1 MPSVSSVISDYRM
14 LTPTEKNAVKSAI
27 FATTMIGTD
36 LNEYIEQHRFAD
48 GKVCPHCGGT
58 HIVRNGKR
66 PDGTQRYK
74 CEDCGKRFVITA
86 NSIAFG
92 TRKDLSAWRKYIEC
106 MLNGLSIIKS
116 AKICGISKNTSFAWR
131 HKILDALQNMASEV
145 QLDGIVEADET
156 FFSVSYKGNNKHSKT
171 FSMPRKAH
179 RRGNDVHKR
188 GLSKEKVCVPCALNR
203 TGHSIAMVSNL
214 ARIRIDGLQAVF
226 GSRIKTG
233 TVLVTDKASAY
244 KQFANWNGLELHQ
257 LKSSAHLSR
266 GIYHIQS
273 VNNYHIQLKN
283 FMAKFCG
290 VSTKYLNNYLIWNN
304 FANYKH
310 GDWIEKC
317 DKLLAFVLT
326 TAFSENNS
334 DISKRENLPILVK

>member
-1 MPSVSSVISDYRM
+1 MPSVTSVIADYRS
-14 LTPTEKNAVKSAI
+14 LTQTEKNAVKSAI
-27 FATTMIGTD
+27 FSTTVIGTD
-36 LNEYIEQHRFAD
+36 LYDYIEKHRFSD
-48 GKVCPHCGGT
+48 GKVCPHCGGG

-66 PDGTQRYK
+66 PDGIQRYK
-74 CEDCGKRFVITA
+74 CKDCKKRFVITA

-92 TRKDLSAWRKYIEC
+92 TRKDLSVWRKYIEC
-106 MLNGLSIIKS
+106 LLNGLSIIKS
-116 AKICGISKNTSFAWR
+116 AKNCGISKNTSFAWR
-131 HKILDALQNMASEV
+131 HKILDALRSMVSTM
-145 QLDGIVEADET
+145 QLAGIVEADET
-156 FFSVSYKGNNKHSKT
+156 FFSVSYKGNHNHSKT

-188 GLSKEKVCVPCALNR
+188 GLSNEKVCVPCAVNR
-203 TGHSIAMVSNL
+203 TGHSISMVSNL

-226 GSRIKTG
+226 GNHIKAG

-244 KQFANWNGLELHQ
+244 KKFANSNGLELHQ
-257 LKSSAHLSR
+257 LKSSSHLSK

-273 VNNYHIQLKN
+273 VNNYHTQLKN
-283 FMAKFCG
+283 FMVRFCD

-317 DKLLAFVLT
+317 NKLLISILT
-326 TAFSENNS
+326 VIFSEYCN
-334 DISKRENLPILVK
+334 DISKRDNLPILVK